1 MVYEIEQYDYHFIY
15 SFFYFCNGIGLLVC
29 EGLAF

>member
-15 SFFYFCNGIGLLVC
+15 SFFTFVMELGLLVC
-29 EGLAF
+29 EGLVF